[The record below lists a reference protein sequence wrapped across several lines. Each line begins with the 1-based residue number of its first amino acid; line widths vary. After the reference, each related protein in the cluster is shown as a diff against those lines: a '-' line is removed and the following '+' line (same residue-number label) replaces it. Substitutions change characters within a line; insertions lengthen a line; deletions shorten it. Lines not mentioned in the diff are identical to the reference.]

1 MASPSGFE
9 LLVLDASSA
18 KFFVCSLL
26 TSAVGVSALFFAW
39 INLVRKRVMEDMPTA
54 KLRSAPQGYIE
65 LQGRA
70 ELMDGAPIYA
80 PLSRELCT
88 WYRFKVESKERESFN
103 NSGDSK
109 WRTIQSATSDDLFYL
124 VDETGKCAVDPE
136 GAKVTTT
143 HKRTWYGRNRT
154 PPKYIKE
161 GLFQRFSGL
170 SQLGKNYRFT
180 EEKIVPGDNL
190 YALGNFTTHG
200 GAGVSFDLKNEVG
213 EILREWKRD
222 NATMLSRFDA
232 NNDGEI
238 DMQEWEDAR
247 RSAEA
252 EAVKSREHHAV
263 APPVDV
269 LAKSSNARNPFI
281 ITTRT
286 EEDMLKHYHWI
297 SVGTFALGCV
307 TLITVSWA
315 IAIRLTH

>member
-9 LLVLDASSA
+9 LLVLDVSGP
-18 KFFVCSLL
+18 KFFFLTLL
-26 TSAVGVSALFFAW
+26 AGAAGAGALFFAW
-39 INLVRKRVMEDMPTA
+39 VNLVRKRVMEDMPTA
-54 KLRSAPQGYIE
+54 RIRSAPQGYIE
-65 LQGRA
+65 LQGHA

-88 WYRFKVESKERESFN
+88 WYRFKVEHKESESFN
-103 NSGDSK
+103 NSNNSK

-143 HKRTWYGRNRT
+143 HKRTWYGQNRT
-154 PPKYIKE
+154 PPKYTE
-161 GLFQRFSGL
+161 DGFFQQFSGF
-170 SQLGKNYRFT
+170 SQIGKKYRFT

-200 GAGVSFDLKNEVG
+200 GAGVSFDLKTEVG
-213 EILREWKRD
+213 EILRDWKRD

-238 DMQEWEDAR
+238 DMQEWETAR
-247 RSAEA
+247 STAEA
-252 EAVKSREHHAV
+252 EAVQAREHHAV
-263 APPVDV
+263 APPIDV
-269 LAKSSNARNPFI
+269 LAKGSNARNPFI

-286 EEDMLKHYHWI
+286 EEEMLKHYHWV
-297 SVGTFALGCV
+297 SVSTFVIGCLS
-307 TLITVSWA
+307 LITVLWA
-315 IAIRLTH
+315 ITIRLSS